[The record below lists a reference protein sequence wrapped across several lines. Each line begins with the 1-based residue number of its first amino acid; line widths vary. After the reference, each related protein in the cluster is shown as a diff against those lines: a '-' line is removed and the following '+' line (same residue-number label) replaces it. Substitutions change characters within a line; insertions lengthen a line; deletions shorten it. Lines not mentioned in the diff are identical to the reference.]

1 MKQYVIWKGIASVEI
16 PDSFQVATID
26 EKRKIFGN
34 YRKLPDFVLLDRQH
48 GIRISCVDTD
58 RIENLK
64 KMDIEQTA
72 QFMSHIYKRTVP
84 GYRCHGIYKRADDDE
99 VCAIL
104 YTHYILN
111 DTLYTMS
118 LIYKEQDTIHLLQCT
133 CSNADTV
140 EWHPVFK
147 NIVESICF
155 NKKEKR
161 HDKGTM

>member
-16 PDSFQVATID
+16 PDSFQAATIG

-72 QFMSHIYKRTVP
+72 NLCHIF
-84 GYRCHGIYKRADDDE
+84 I
-99 VCAIL
+99 
-104 YTHYILN
+104 
-111 DTLYTMS
+111 
-118 LIYKEQDTIHLLQCT
+118 KEQFPGIDVMVYT
-133 CSNADTV
+133 
-140 EWHPVFK
+140 
-147 NIVESICF
+147 
-155 NKKEKR
+155 
-161 HDKGTM
+161 KGQMMMKYVPYCIRIIF

>member
-16 PDSFQVATID
+16 PDSFQVATIG

-111 DTLYTMS
+111 VHFVSDMYPA
-118 LIYKEQDTIHLLQCT
+118 KKD
-133 CSNADTV
+133 
-140 EWHPVFK
+140 K
-147 NIVESICF
+147 NISLLSNDFPGKFDE
-155 NKKEKR
+155 
-161 HDKGTM
+161 

>member
-16 PDSFQVATID
+16 PDSFQVATIG

-111 DTLYTMS
+111 DTLYTLS
-118 LIYKEQDTIHLLQCT
+118 LIHI
-133 CSNADTV
+133 
-140 EWHPVFK
+140 
-147 NIVESICF
+147 
-155 NKKEKR
+155 
-161 HDKGTM
+161 